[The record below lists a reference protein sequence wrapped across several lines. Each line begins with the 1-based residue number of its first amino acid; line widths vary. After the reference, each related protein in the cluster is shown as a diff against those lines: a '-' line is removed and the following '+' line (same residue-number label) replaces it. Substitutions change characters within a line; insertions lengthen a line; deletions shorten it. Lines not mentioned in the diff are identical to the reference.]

1 MAGRD
6 SPGPEDQGRPNSGAP
21 PFLGELNLRLLEEAG
36 VIALHPPSD
45 TSPPRRHISSGRAV
59 GLCDGSVRFKYSPP
73 PARPSTAWPG
83 NLFGLGDPEA
93 DIAPCLASLASF
105 QKVDSRPS
113 SQWSCGLEGYYFM
126 GIVSP
131 EVDAH
136 EALPDLGQSRNC
148 MNIKCETPPTPFLQ
162 PQYPHGPSPNGLFDQ
177 ILPCQASP
185 SRIII
190 TPPASPMKMWE
201 TKSRG
206 QRSSSHKRTTTQR
219 CTYDG
224 CGEMYRKSSHL
235 KAHLQTHKGEKLYYC
250 NWEGCG
256 WKFSCC
262 EEMTRHYQK
271 HTGHCRFL
279 CHLCNQSSSRSDH
292 LASHMKQ
299 HQ

>member
-148 MNIKCETPPTPFLQ
+148 MNIKWETPPTPFLQ

-262 EEMTRHYQK
+262 EEMTCHYQK